1 MNKQQLFA
9 DAHKMAKSEAH
20 MFGYRKALKFALQ
33 YCWSNASKYT
43 ISASDKIQ
51 KLAKFLV
58 NFTGNAGKY
67 RSFGQQADLADTLL
81 HQATLCGGFAAEVA
95 QTVQSTR
102 RVSDKQAFILA
113 KALVQN
119 NRDSVYSY

>member
-9 DAHKMAKSEAH
+9 DAHKSAKSLAPA
-20 MFGYRKALKFALQ
+20 MGYRKALKYALAI
-33 YCWSNASKYT
+33 CWNNKSKYT
-43 ISASDKIQ
+43 VSASDKIQ
-51 KLAKFLV
+51 KLAKFLI

-102 RVSDKQAFILA
+102 RVSDKQAFIIA